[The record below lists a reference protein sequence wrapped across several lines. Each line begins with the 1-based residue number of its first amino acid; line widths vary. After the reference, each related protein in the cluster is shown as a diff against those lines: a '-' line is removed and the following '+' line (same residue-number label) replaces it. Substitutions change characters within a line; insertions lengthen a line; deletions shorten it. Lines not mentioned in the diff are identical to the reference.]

1 MKLIINRCSR
11 ETCICGRHFDI
22 KIDKFPC
29 VAKAHVTGNRRWAR
43 RQNNKA
49 YCHRT
54 ISCPTNSRCTQ
65 CEIVQPIAGSL
76 LYFLRVISEFQ
87 LLFLTEFHPSSK
99 SYFDCS
105 FLIISEAP
113 KFISEFCEFQN
124 SAPSHNTKDFTPQK
138 FHVPLNSHDF
148 L

>member
-1 MKLIINRCSR
+1 M
-11 ETCICGRHFDI
+11 RHASAAAMLTSKF
-22 KIDKFPC
+22 KKFPC

-43 RQNNKA
+43 RQSNKA

-76 LYFLRVISEFQ
+76 LYFLCVISEFQ

-105 FLIISEAP
+105 FLIISEA
-113 KFISEFCEFQN
+113 QN
-124 SAPSHNTKDFTPQK
+124 SFPSAVSFKTRLLHTTPKILHHKNFT
-138 FHVPLNSHDF
+138 SR
-148 L
+148 